1 MIAVFAYAFAHRKTQ
16 DFLLEIAAAGHR
28 EVTVIGAPFQKL
40 KHAGDTTS
48 YWGNSA
54 RRARAHD
61 TPALCARLG
70 FDFVELPHSD
80 VEAIAKLAQDKGLRL
95 GIISGARILKRGV
108 IEAFAEGI
116 VNFHPGKI
124 PETSGL
130 DAFFYTLKNN
140 VDAGVT
146 THFVDPRVDAGD
158 FLAFD
163 AVQLGA
169 DDSAEMVQEN
179 GYQLQITALRRF
191 LADWQ
196 AGRLAPS
203 PIDRPFKNEP
213 MTPAQKW
220 QMVQHFPRWR
230 AARYMAQQG
239 AALHAA
245 CKGGETDA
253 ALAVLDTHP
262 GLLEQA
268 TPEGWTPLILAVFG
282 QHRALAE
289 ALLARGANPNATGL
303 KGTTVLM
310 YAKTA
315 LMGQAE
321 PSLDLLDLLITHG
334 ADASR
339 CDCYGKSVAAYVQD
353 DPALLAYFTKHGA

>member
-28 EVTVIGAPFQKL
+28 DVTVIGAPFQKR

-48 YWGNSA
+48 YWGA
-54 RRARAHD
+54 RERA
-61 TPALCARLG
+61 L
-70 FDFVELPHSD
+70 
-80 VEAIAKLAQDKGLRL
+80 KL

-108 IEAFAEGI
+108 IEAFEQGI

-169 DDSAEMVQEN
+169 DDSAEAVQEN
-179 GYQLQITALRRF
+179 GYQLQILALRRF
-191 LADWQ
+191 LNDWS
-196 AGRLAPS
+196 AGTLAPS
-203 PIDRPFKNEP
+203 PIDRPSKNEP

-220 QMVQHFPRWR
+220 EVVQHFRRWR
-230 AARYMAQQG
+230 AARYMAQC
-239 AALHAA
+239 ADRLHSA
-245 CKGGETDA
+245 CKAGQTDA
-253 ALAVLDTHP
+253 ALTLLDAHP
-262 GLLEQA
+262 TLLEQ
-268 TPEGWTPLILAVFG
+268 TTEQGWTPLILAVFG
-282 QHRALAE
+282 QHSDLAQ
-289 ALLARGANPNATGL
+289 ALLERGANPNAMGR
-303 KGTTVLM
+303 KGTTALM

-315 LMGQAE
+315 LMGQST
-321 PSLDLLDLLITHG
+321 PDLSLLDLLIAHG
-334 ADASR
+334 GDASR
-339 CDCYGKSVAAYVQD
+339 TDCFGKTVAAYVQN
-353 DPALLAYFTKHGA
+353 DPILLAYFQKHGA